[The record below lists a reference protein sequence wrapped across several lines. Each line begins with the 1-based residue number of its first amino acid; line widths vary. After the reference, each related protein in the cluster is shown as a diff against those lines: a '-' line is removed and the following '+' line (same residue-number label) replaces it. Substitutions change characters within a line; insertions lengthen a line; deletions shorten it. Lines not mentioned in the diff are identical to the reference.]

1 MQHASDR
8 LPSCHLESFGQW
20 GPANMRIV
28 IALAVIIS
36 SGWTAAAGWNIV
48 CFSHA
53 TAVAA
58 SSEDRRQAVRSWIA
72 APGLSGT
79 ALQASLTDAP
89 DPRDIDQLRRRRDHL
104 AAILSV
110 RPMSSINWLML
121 ASMRFASGQPFDKVL
136 AALQMSSLTG
146 ANEGHVVSQRGI
158 FGLWLWEKLP
168 PQVRRQTVSG
178 LAAAL
183 VERAISDQERAIVD
197 RILATKSAD
206 TRQEIADLARAEG
219 LSASDLKRIG
229 L

>member
-1 MQHASDR
+1 
-8 LPSCHLESFGQW
+8 
-20 GPANMRIV
+20 MRIV
-28 IALAVIIS
+28 TALAVIIS
-36 SGWTAAAGWNIV
+36 SVWTAASGWSIV

-53 TAVAA
+53 SAVAA

-72 APGLSGT
+72 APGLAGA
-79 ALQASLTDAP
+79 ALQASLMDAP
-89 DPRDIDQLRRRRDHL
+89 DPRDIDQIRKRSDQL

-110 RPMSSINWLML
+110 RPMSSMNWLML

-136 AALQMSSLTG
+136 TALQLSSLTG

-158 FGLWLWEKLP
+158 FGLWQWENLP

-183 VERAISDQERAIVD
+183 VERAISDQERVAVD
-197 RILATKSAD
+197 RILATKSAN
-206 TRQEIADLARAEG
+206 TRQEIADLIRAEG